1 FGGKADALA
10 ECAVYTGDPGCF
22 RDSLKTLAEATP
34 ASVRETGNTW
44 LGAGKGSH
52 TMVVNPGKRTPIAE
66 EPAVTPQPFALPAPN
81 PKYTTLPTTVDRNA
95 GIPATTSFPDLK
107 FPSVQH
113 AALKNGTKVVL
124 AERHDIPVVQM
135 SYDFRGGYATDP
147 AGEPGVA
154 SFTMGL
160 LDEGAGELD
169 ALAFADRVEALGA
182 NIGASAGLDSS
193 SAYLS
198 ALKQNLAPSVA
209 LFADMLR
216 KPRFDQAAIDRVK
229 GQWIAG
235 IRQEK
240 ANPNGIVQR
249 VLPGLVFGAGHPYAA
264 PRTGSGTEAAIA
276 GLTRDDLVAWHG
288 RALRPQDATVVV
300 VGDTTLEDILP

>member
-1 FGGKADALA
+1 
-10 ECAVYTGDPGCF
+10 
-22 RDSLKTLAEATP
+22 
-34 ASVRETGNTW
+34 
-44 LGAGKGSH
+44 
-52 TMVVNPGKRTPIAE
+52 
-66 EPAVTPQPFALPAPN
+66 
-81 PKYTTLPTTVDRNA
+81 
-95 GIPATTSFPDLK
+95 
-107 FPSVQH
+107 
-113 AALKNGTKVVL
+113 
-124 AERHDIPVVQM
+124 
-135 SYDFRGGYATDP
+135 
-147 AGEPGVA
+147 
-154 SFTMGL
+154 
-160 LDEGAGELD
+160 
-169 ALAFADRVEALGA
+169 EALGA

-216 KPRFDQAAIDRVK
+216 RPRFDQAAIDRVK

-300 VGDTTLEDILP
+300 VGDTTLEDILPLLERNFGDWTASGDAGAAVDVPAAPAQPKPRVFLVDQPGAVQANIVAAKAVVSSADPGAVEFDMANMVLGGDFTARLNMNLREDK